1 MKRIYIEKECIFI
14 VYIYSKSLVG
24 SLPTFLKP
32 VSLFKVFLV
41 QKKLIDN
48 RKKSDWEFYCFFLS
62 V

>member
-1 MKRIYIEKECIFI
+1 MKGIYIEKECIFI
-14 VYIYSKSLVG
+14 VHIYSKSLVG
-24 SLPTFLKP
+24 SLPTFSKP

-48 RKKSDWEFYCFFLS
+48 KNFQIGSFSGFFLS